1 MDLEN
6 FFLKVF
12 CVEMICIYFV
22 LLWDGL
28 SFVYWE
34 KIFLNIVYWILIVVE
49 KKENLYLFW
58 KFIIVIIMYLK
69 IICYMNVN

>member
-49 KKENLYLFW
+49 KKENLFLFW

>member
-6 FFLKVF
+6 FFIKVF

-49 KKENLYLFW
+49 KKENLFLFW